1 MTEQYRVRFRRGD
14 FEVEVE
20 SSDKAFVDEKLAELV
35 APKPD
40 GNPTPTLEVSEKP
53 KKKTSKP
60 AGQHKQSSGRTSRP
74 DEELVGLVHHIQDHK
89 DFDKLDKAILSK
101 PGQLPRI
108 LMCLY
113 YGAEHFDD
121 PHFTTG
127 EVEAVTNQFGVR
139 ILKANVGKKLKQ
151 HPTYV
156 TMDSIRKQGTII
168 GYKINRNGST
178 YFQSLLK
185 HED

>member
-14 FEVEVE
+14 YEVEVE
-20 SSDKAFVDEKLAELV
+20 SSDRAFVDEKLAELV
-35 APKPD
+35 AHRLGD
-40 GNPTPTLEVSEKP
+40 NPTRTLKGSAKR
-53 KKKTSKP
+53 KKRTSKP
-60 AGQHKQSSGRTSRP
+60 PGQRKKASGRTSRP
-74 DEELVGLVHHIQDHK
+74 DKELVELVHHIQDHK

-127 EVEAVTNQFGVR
+127 ELEAVTNQLGVR
-139 ILKANVGKKLKQ
+139 ILKGNIGKTLKQ

-156 TMDSIRKQGTII
+156 TMDSIRKQGTVI

-178 YFQSLLK
+178 YFESLLK
-185 HED
+185 DED